1 MSDKLFTQEEVN
13 RIVQERLAQEKN
25 KFNADQAKVLQE
37 ALSRAEG
44 AEKQLEQY
52 KIQVKEEQIVGHLE
66 NALYAGNCCAPKEIA
81 NVLKQYASLNE
92 NKEVVF
98 NYGGKDMSLSDGVKG
113 WLGANTWAV
122 KANPQGGSGAPAG
135 VGGSGGATSDAALR
149 DAFGLNDRRI

>member
-25 KFNADQAKVLQE
+25 KINADQAKVLQE

-44 AEKQLEQY
+44 AEKQLEQF
-52 KIQVKEEQIVGHLE
+52 KIQVKEEQIVGQLE
-66 NALYAGNCCAPKEIA
+66 NALYTGNCCSPKEIA

-98 NYGGKDMSLSDGVKG
+98 NYSGKDMSLDDGVKS

-122 KANPQGGSGAPAG
+122 KANPQGGSGTPIGAG
-135 VGGSGGATSDAALR
+135 ACSKGPSTADLR
-149 DAFGLNDRRI
+149 NAFGLSSK